1 MKHSLYNI
9 VSWIGGF
16 LLLASCSDKY
26 VVDGTSSVQE
36 LDGKKLYLK
45 ILDKDKLVSIDSSE
59 VVHGSFK
66 FTGLMDSTMMVNL
79 FMDDQSIMP
88 VVLEPGGPIVI
99 EIKDSEQK
107 VSGTP
112 LNNKLYD
119 FIAKRNR
126 IDNSINE
133 LPQKQSQ
140 MIMDGVSET
149 DIQLRLGKEQK
160 ELLQK
165 LDELETSFIT
175 NNFNN
180 VLAPGVF
187 MIMTSGYQY
196 PIMTPQIEDILS
208 KANDRFKNDPYVKDY
223 IKTAEENMRLMQAMP
238 PAGAP
243 PVDPS
248 QGPPPPPPA
257 EGTVAPGA

>member
-1 MKHSLYNI
+1 MKNCLCQI
-9 VSWIGGF
+9 LSWIGGF
-16 LLLASCSDKY
+16 LLLTSCSDKY
-26 VVDGTSSVQE
+26 IVDGTSSVQE

-45 ILDKDKLVSIDSSE
+45 IVDKNKLVNIDSSE
-59 VVHGSFK
+59 VIHGSFK

-126 IDNSINE
+126 IDNSLNE
-133 LPQKQSQ
+133 LPQRQSQ
-140 MIMDGVSET
+140 MIMDGLSES
-149 DIQLRLGKEQK
+149 DIQLQLGKQQK
-160 ELLQK
+160 ELLQQ

-196 PIMTPQIEDILS
+196 PIMTPQIEDIMS
-208 KANDRFKNDPYVKDY
+208 KANNRFKNDPYVKDY
-223 IKTAEENMRLMQAMP
+223 IKTAEENMRLMQTMP
-238 PAGAP
+238 PGGAPDMGTPQGAP
-243 PVDPS
+243 PPPDGSMLPPS
-248 QGPPPPPPA
+248 P
-257 EGTVAPGA
+257 

>member
-1 MKHSLYNI
+1 MKNSLCQLL
-9 VSWIGGF
+9 SWIGGV
-16 LLLASCSDKY
+16 LMLASCSDKY

-45 ILDKDKLVSIDSSE
+45 IVDKNKLVNIDSSE
-59 VVHGSFK
+59 VIHGSFK

-126 IDNSINE
+126 IDNSLNE
-133 LPQKQSQ
+133 LPQRQSQ
-140 MIMDGVSET
+140 MIMEGVSEA

-160 ELLQK
+160 ALLQQ

-187 MIMTSGYQY
+187 MIMTSSYQY
-196 PIMTPQIEDILS
+196 PIMTPQIEDIMS
-208 KANDRFKNDPYVKDY
+208 KANSRFKNDPYVKDY

-238 PAGAP
+238 PGGAP
-243 PVDPS
+243 GPDAPL
-248 QGPPPPPPA
+248 PPPPPPTG
-257 EGTVAPGA
+257 EMLPPSP

>member
-1 MKHSLYNI
+1 M
-9 VSWIGGF
+9 
-16 LLLASCSDKY
+16 LLTSCSDKY
-26 VVDGTSSVQE
+26 VVSGTSSVQE

-45 ILDKDKLVSIDSSE
+45 MVDKNKLVNIDSSE

-88 VVLEPGGPIVI
+88 VVLEPGGTIVV

-140 MIMDGVSET
+140 MIMEGVPET
-149 DIQLRLGKEQK
+149 DIQLRLAKEQK
-160 ELLQK
+160 ELLQR

-196 PIMTPQIEDILS
+196 PIMTPQIEDIMS

-238 PAGAP
+238 PAGSPEMGIP
-243 PVDPS
+243 P
-248 QGPPPPPPA
+248 GTPPPPP
-257 EGTVAPGA
+257 ENGTQVIPPQN

>member
-1 MKHSLYNI
+1 MYHIL
-9 VSWIGGF
+9 SWIGSF
-16 LLLASCSDKY
+16 LMLTSCSDKY

-45 ILDKDKLVSIDSSE
+45 MVDKNKLVNIDSSE

-66 FTGLMDSTMMVNL
+66 FTGLMDSTVMVNL

-88 VVLEPGGPIVI
+88 VVLESGGPIVI
-99 EIKDSEQK
+99 EIKDSEQR

-119 FIAKRNR
+119 FITRRNR

-140 MIMDGVSET
+140 MIMEGISET

-196 PIMTPQIEDILS
+196 PVMTPQIEDIMS
-208 KANDRFKNDPYVKDY
+208 KANERFKNDPYVKDY
-223 IKTAEENMRLMQAMP
+223 IKTAEENMRLMQSMP
-238 PAGAP
+238 PTGNP
-243 PVDPS
+243 PEIT
-248 QGPPPPPPA
+248 PPPA
-257 EGTVAPGA
+257 P